1 MKRRTKTSD
10 PPVDG
15 MVTRVAGFGKAVT
28 AKGRRGSG
36 ERKQQ
41 GVTKCVAVIGSSTR
55 TNRPTAA
62 SGTDG
67 GTTQGE
73 KRTARMATQ
82 AGQRDRCW
90 GAEEE
95 GYSAGAASNRER
107 ERRVNKEGI
116 IVTSPTWHLGQKGVD
131 VNAAHGAHAK
141 PTIIDIEHQLWGCRG
156 EAEAG
161 IGSKGTSA
169 WSMHSPHMLGVA
181 RPKNT
186 CQTHLPEKATRLFK
200 DPGVDAPVAGDAAGE
215 DMLVNTQFNHVA
227 QRWASAGAGA
237 RKGWQRWDRWDPHT
251 FFFRSG

>member
-1 MKRRTKTSD
+1 MGRQSLRR
-10 PPVDG
+10 G
-15 MVTRVAGFGKAVT
+15 EG
-28 AKGRRGSG
+28 GSG

-90 GAEEE
+90 GA
-95 GYSAGAASNRER
+95 GGGVLRRRRKQQR

-131 VNAAHGAHAK
+131 VNAAHGALAQ
-141 PTIIDIEHQLWGCRG
+141 PTITDIEHHLWGWR

-169 WSMHSPHMLGVA
+169 WSVHSPRRSTHA
-181 RPKNT
+181 RPQKKPAKHT
-186 CQTHLPEKATRLFK
+186 CQKRPPASSKTLGWMRQWL
-200 DPGVDAPVAGDAAGE
+200 G
-215 DMLVNTQFNHVA
+215 MQLVRTC
-227 QRWASAGAGA
+227 W
-237 RKGWQRWDRWDPHT
+237 
-251 FFFRSG
+251 

>member
-1 MKRRTKTSD
+1 
-10 PPVDG
+10 
-15 MVTRVAGFGKAVT
+15 MVEPHRAKSEQREWLRKQDKETGAGAQR
-28 AKGRRGSG
+28 RRGTP
-36 ERKQQ
+36 QAPQ
-41 GVTKCVAVIGSSTR
+41 
-55 TNRPTAA
+55 
-62 SGTDG
+62 
-67 GTTQGE
+67 
-73 KRTARMATQ
+73 AT
-82 AGQRDRCW
+82 
-90 GAEEE
+90 
-95 GYSAGAASNRER
+95 ER

-215 DMLVNTQFNHVA
+215 DMLVNTQLNHVA

-237 RKGWQRWDRWDPHT
+237 RKGAGKGGQVGPHI
-251 FFFRSG
+251 FFEVGDA

>member
-1 MKRRTKTSD
+1 
-10 PPVDG
+10 
-15 MVTRVAGFGKAVT
+15 MVTRVPGFGKAVT
-28 AKGRRGSG
+28 AKGRRGEWREKATG
-36 ERKQQ
+36 CH
-41 GVTKCVAVIGSSTR
+41 TKCVAVISSSTR

-62 SGTDG
+62 SSTDG

-90 GAEEE
+90 GAEE
-95 GYSAGAASNRER
+95 GGVLRRRRKQQR
-107 ERRVNKEGI
+107 ERRVKLSQQGRDH
-116 IVTSPTWHLGQKGVD
+116 IVTSPTWHLGQKDVD

-186 CQTHLPEKATRLFK
+186 CHWLP
-200 DPGVDAPVAGDAAGE
+200 
-215 DMLVNTQFNHVA
+215 NTP
-227 QRWASAGAGA
+227 A
-237 RKGWQRWDRWDPHT
+237 RKGHPPLQRPWGGCARGWGC
-251 FFFRSG
+251 SW